1 MTCDLFCGI
10 ASFFAGSLVAL
21 YDIYIKGHVISFLFR
36 SRSFYLYVLM
46 FSIIGVAAMI
56 AIELLFL
63 LGSVSIGAY
72 AVKDI
77 HVRSLIE
84 GLLGRSIVGSITISF
99 GSVSQSPS
107 AIIAKFESDL
117 FNKMNDDETNAGN
130 DFVRKAMQRYGHTT
144 YNNIKERIT
153 TDLEVRRI
161 PDGRKEAFISDLNT
175 GIANKNDDAD
185 KIYIALNKYLWNFG
199 KSNFENVF
207 FR

>member
-1 MTCDLFCGI
+1 MACDLFCGI
-10 ASFFAGSLVAL
+10 LYLIAGSLVAL
-21 YDIYIKGHVISFLFR
+21 YNIYTKGHVISFLFR
-36 SRSFYLYVLM
+36 SKSFYLYILM

-63 LGSVSIGAY
+63 LGSVSIGGY

-84 GLLGRSIVGSITISF
+84 GIFGRSIVGAITISF

-117 FNKMNDDETNAGN
+117 FNTMTDDETNAGN
-130 DFVRKAMQRYGHTT
+130 DFVRKAIQKYEHTT
-144 YNNIKERIT
+144 YNNIEGRIT

-161 PDGRKEAFISDLNT
+161 PGGQKEAFIRDLNT